1 FGKKAG
7 NSGQWVMDPTIL
19 GIDLTFSATV
29 NLTVELASGVSLPS
43 GTTLKDF
50 TASLDGEDQA
60 LAADGT
66 ASFLFVVPGAYQLDL
81 MPPTGV
87 TITATPTLP
96 HAVTVDPQEVE
107 DVAITIESLTGP

>member
-1 FGKKAG
+1 
-7 NSGQWVMDPTIL
+7 
-19 GIDLTFSATV
+19 
-29 NLTVELASGVSLPS
+29 
-43 GTTLKDF
+43 
-50 TASLDGEDQA
+50 
-60 LAADGT
+60 
-66 ASFLFVVPGAYQLDL
+66 VPGAYQLDL